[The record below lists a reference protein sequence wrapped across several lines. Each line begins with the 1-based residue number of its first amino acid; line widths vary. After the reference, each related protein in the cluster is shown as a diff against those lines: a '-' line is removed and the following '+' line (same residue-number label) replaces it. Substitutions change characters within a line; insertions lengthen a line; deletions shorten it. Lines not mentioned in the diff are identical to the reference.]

1 LGPQV
6 FYGQPDSTLPG
17 LVLFWVLFY
26 VWIGSE
32 VFLGSRLRVT
42 EGAVARD
49 AGSRWLLIGSIWLG
63 VAQGIG
69 LAVAVPAAAFT
80 SGRRPIFYV
89 GIALMV
95 VGMALRWYSIRLLG
109 RSFTYTVATRPDQQ
123 VVEAGPYQ
131 WIRHPSYTGGLL
143 TVFGVLVCMTNP
155 IAFLG
160 IIPPLAGFAYRIRVE
175 ERALAQNLGEPY
187 RAYMRRTK
195 RLIPFLV

>member
-1 LGPQV
+1 MGPQV

-63 VAQGIG
+63 VALGIG

-80 SGRRPIFYV
+80 SGRRPLFYL

-95 VGMALRWYSIRLLG
+95 AGMALRWYAIRLLG

-123 VVEAGPYQ
+123 VVEAGPYH

-143 TVFGVLVCMTNP
+143 TVLGVVVCMTNP
-155 IAFLG
+155 IALLG
-160 IIPPLAGFAYRIRVE
+160 IIPPLAGYAYRIRVE

-187 RAYMRRTK
+187 RASMRRTK